1 MFYMEEYMMY
11 TLYLEGI
18 NTLLLLVLLYVY
30 GSNYRALKTMA
41 GAGLILFS
49 LVLLIQNLA
58 GIFLH
63 FTGGELY
70 GKMAAMHVF
79 ILKLVETLALS
90 VLTYSAWKE

>member
-1 MFYMEEYMMY
+1 MDEFMMY
-11 TLYLEGI
+11 TLYLEGL
-18 NTLLLLVLLYVY
+18 NTIFLAGLLYIY
-30 GSNYRALKTMA
+30 IPNYKALKSLT

-70 GKMAAMHVF
+70 AKMLAVQVF
-79 ILKLVETLALS
+79 GLKLIETIAILVLS
-90 VLTYSAWKE
+90 YSAWKE